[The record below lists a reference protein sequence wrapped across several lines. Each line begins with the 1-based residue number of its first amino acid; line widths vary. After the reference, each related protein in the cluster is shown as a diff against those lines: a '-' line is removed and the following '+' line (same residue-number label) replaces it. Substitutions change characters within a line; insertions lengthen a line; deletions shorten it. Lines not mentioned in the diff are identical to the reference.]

1 MLEIGD
7 LVRIKKGCLRS
18 FDNPDDFGLVVKIEK
33 HFYKTGPLGTG
44 SKASIDRVY
53 IDWIFN
59 DMNFAYS
66 TDILEKV

>member
-18 FDNPDDFGLVVKIEK
+18 FDNQDDFGLVVKIEK

-66 TDILEKV
+66 TDVLEKA